1 MVIRLVPERRR
12 PLFSL
17 AISALLVAVVL
28 ATVLGVVLPART
40 PAAFDA
46 PASAQPRLA
55 SHLMLVIVDG
65 LRHDVATDRQR
76 MPQFAAAMERETAGE
91 LWAGRVSM
99 TTSAVLAMSTGQR
112 GGFEQIVRNL
122 DASPPPFASWLLAAH
137 DAGLTSMSV
146 GDPAWGQMFGRAFA
160 ERRVD
165 PKGVAIDV
173 DFNPTTFRDAREL
186 RSRNPDVL
194 IVHFVTPD
202 HQAHAYSVTSQRYAD
217 HIRGFDAD
225 LFRFLAETDPG
236 WTVVVAG
243 DHGAADSGTHGA
255 DVPIQRRSVL
265 FARGPGFAP
274 GVKAGVIDQADLG
287 GTFASL
293 LGLPLPAHSRGH
305 VRVDLLDLAPAERV
319 RLACTDAAR
328 AEAFARASGL
338 GVESR
343 AGECSA
349 SPAPLEHARRTV
361 RAVDAAFEGSSGLA
375 SPAVPWLTALI
386 VVLGV
391 LAAFAA
397 TGGAHTRE
405 IAAALGLGA
414 LGVLLTWGVERLPGS
429 APHRARLV
437 LFVIGNLPA
446 LFALLVPGRLATWA
460 NRWPALAVVV
470 IPGFLVA
477 TYTTNAQ
484 PEAYVAVVVSS
495 LLVVLVGGLEP
506 ARATLR
512 ASRLVLRPAHLAVLA
527 GCLGLA
533 YFGGTRTSDVY
544 PAWLRRDPSMALALA
559 VALLAVAGAV
569 LGARSGHRRR
579 FALALGLTLLAIS
592 ALVARRFVP
601 ALPGRALIVVFGAAA
616 LVFAL
621 RRQRLVALL
630 LGFATYSWVSR
641 DAEIVALVASVLL
654 ADGVGAAFAR
664 QRALAE
670 PAAQRLPP
678 AQLALIATFVF
689 GLTFVQRIGI
699 QGAIDFGSMD
709 FGVAGFG
716 DPHVPAWVVGGA
728 LGLKYLLG
736 LWLVLGALTSELGRE
751 HAPRVLQ
758 GVFLVFLARAV
769 VVAAMFL
776 VAGSSYWTGFRLIGD
791 LPFALLWMVAAGIAW
806 VAYAAVRVGN
816 AELDPQ
822 VG

>member
-17 AISALLVAVVL
+17 AIAALLVAVVL
-28 ATVLGVVLPART
+28 ATVLGVVLPARA
-40 PAAFDA
+40 PAAFDV
-46 PASAQPRLA
+46 PVVAQPRLA
-55 SHLMLVIVDG
+55 SRLMLVIVDG
-65 LRHDVATDRQR
+65 LRHDVATDHQR
-76 MPQFAAAMERETAGE
+76 MPHFAAAMERETAGE

-99 TTSAVLAMSTGQR
+99 TTSAVLAMATGQR

-122 DASPPPFASWLLAAH
+122 DASPPPYDSWLIAARA
-137 DAGLTSMSV
+137 AGMTSMSV

-173 DFNPTTFRDAREL
+173 DFNPITFRDAREL
-186 RSRNPDVL
+186 RSRSPDVL

-225 LFRFLAETDPG
+225 LFRFLGENDAS

-255 DVPIQRRSVL
+255 DVPIQRRSAL
-265 FARGPGFAP
+265 FARGPGVAT
-274 GVKAGVIDQADLG
+274 GVKAGIIDQADLG
-287 GTFASL
+287 GTFAAL

-305 VRVDLLDLAPAERV
+305 VRVDLLDVTPAERV
-319 RLACTDAAR
+319 RVACADAVR

-338 GVESR
+338 RVEPR
-343 AGECSA
+343 AAECGA
-349 SPAPLEHARRTV
+349 SPAPLDHARRVV
-361 RAVDAAFEGSSGLA
+361 RQVDAAFEGSSGLA
-375 SPAVPWLTALI
+375 SPAVPWLAGLV
-386 VVLGV
+386 VVLGL

-397 TGGAHTRE
+397 AGAAHTRE
-405 IAAALGLGA
+405 IAAALVLVA

-429 APHRARLV
+429 SPNSARLA
-437 LFVIGNLPA
+437 LFVGGNVPA
-446 LFALLVPGRLATWA
+446 LVALLVPGRLATWA
-460 NRWPALAVVV
+460 NRRPWLAVVA
-470 IPGFLVA
+470 IPGLLVA

-506 ARATLR
+506 ARATLLAAKR
-512 ASRLVLRPAHLAVLA
+512 VLGPAHLGVLA
-527 GCLGLA
+527 LCLVVL
-533 YFGGTRTSDVY
+533 YFGGTRTSDIY
-544 PAWLRRDPSMALALA
+544 PGWLRRDPSLTLATG
-559 VALLAVAGAV
+559 VALLAVVGAV
-569 LGARSGHRRR
+569 FGARSGHRRR
-579 FALALGLTLLAIS
+579 LVTAGGLALLAIA

-601 ALPGRALIVVFGAAA
+601 ALPGRALIVVFGVAT
-616 LVFAL
+616 LILAL
-621 RRQRLVALL
+621 RRQRLAALL
-630 LGFATYSWVSR
+630 LGFGTYAWVSR
-641 DAEIVALVASVLL
+641 DAEILALGASVLL

-664 QRALAE
+664 HRALTQPGGGALE
-670 PAAQRLPP
+670 P
-678 AQLALIATFVF
+678 AQLALITTFVF
-689 GLTFVQRIGI
+689 GLAFVQRIGI

-736 LWLVLGALTSELGRE
+736 LWLVLGAVSSELGRE
-751 HAPRVLQ
+751 HTPRVLQ
-758 GVFLVFLARAV
+758 TVFLVFLARTV
-769 VVAAMFL
+769 VVSVMFL
-776 VAGSSYWTGFRLIGD
+776 IAGSSYWTGFRLIGD
-791 LPFALLWMVAAGIAW
+791 LPFAMLWVVAAGVAW
-806 VAYAAVRVGN
+806 VVYSRA
-816 AELDPQ
+816 P
-822 VG
+822 